1 MIEWPLA
8 MQVLHVLTSSNALA
22 KKELIDHASAFAR
35 SEVLQE
41 GFQGPPGKAPKDAA
55 QALRSHELALLQ
67 V

>member
-1 MIEWPLA
+1 M
-8 MQVLHVLTSSNALA
+8 LTSSNALA

-35 SEVLQE
+35 PEVLQE
-41 GFQGPPGKAPKDAA
+41 GFQGPPDKLPKDAV